1 MKTIIDT
8 KNAPAAIGP
17 YVQAVSADGLI
28 FTSGQLGIDPI
39 TGKLPESVEE
49 QTQQSLNNIKAI
61 LKEAGCSMDD
71 VVKTTVFV
79 TDLSSFAS
87 VNAIYAEN
95 FGSCFPARSC
105 IQVAALPLNG
115 LVEIEVVARC
125 R

>member
-17 YVQAVSADGLI
+17 YVQAVFADGLI
-28 FTSGQLGIDPI
+28 FTSGQLGIDPA

-49 QTQQSLNNIKAI
+49 QTRQSLNNIKAI

-95 FGSCFPARSC
+95 FGNRFPARSC

-115 LVEIEVVARC
+115 LVEIEVIAKC
-125 R
+125 M